1 MTITEA
7 RICNKKKYAVCVN
20 DKLDTFGYWRPN
32 KDTIF
37 IISALR
43 EFFNS
48 ELNQFSAIAEIT
60 IPGTATVYTASLDK
74 IIIAPEFELLLESDL
89 MELKRNK
96 LKNSINDLLAEG
108 ATADEIYSIF
118 EKVINK
124 E

>member
-20 DKLDTFGYWRPN
+20 GKLDTFGYWQPN
-32 KDTIF
+32 KETIF
-37 IISALR
+37 IISAMR

-74 IIIAPEFELLLESDL
+74 IIIAPEFELLLEADIK
-89 MELKRNK
+89 ELKQNK
-96 LKNSINDLLAEG
+96 LKNSIKELLTEG
-108 ATADEIYSIF
+108 VKADEIYSIF